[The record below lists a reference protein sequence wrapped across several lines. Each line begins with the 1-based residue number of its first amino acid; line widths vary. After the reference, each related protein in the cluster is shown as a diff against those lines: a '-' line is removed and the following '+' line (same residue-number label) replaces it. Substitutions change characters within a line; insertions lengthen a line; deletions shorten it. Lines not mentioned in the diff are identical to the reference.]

1 MHKGTAVRGAAVV
14 ALLVAGVARA
24 QHGGASGPQ
33 WTVDSGETVGNG
45 ENVFRAQ
52 AGYPGIWLDFLHGI
66 NSTWDIGGRFGFN
79 YSFQGALGF
88 GDTAA
93 GCNVGFVSCPSYLGS
108 GVGLNFQALIRTTIG
123 EIGHYKIALTF
134 DPGLMLYF
142 PSSALFNTSAIAGIM
157 FPIGA
162 QMGFPVN
169 QKLVFNASFELPL
182 FATFSD
188 GASGSNYGGAFFIP
202 ILFGGG
208 VEYFLQPNL
217 SLTFKLAL
225 GVTITTNAPPTIS
238 SAAFTLQTMGGI
250 AYRFR

>member
-1 MHKGTAVRGAAVV
+1 MHKGMALRGAAVV

-24 QHGGASGPQ
+24 QHGGVSGPQ

-52 AGYPGIWLDFLHGI
+52 AGYPGIWLDFIHGI
-66 NSTWDIGGRFGFN
+66 NPNWDIGGRFGFN

-88 GDTAA
+88 GDSAV
-93 GCNVGFVSCPSYLGS
+93 GCDFVSCPSYLGS

-142 PSSALFNTSAIAGIM
+142 PSSAFVNTSAIAGIM

-182 FATFSD
+182 FATFS
-188 GASGSNYGGAFFIP
+188 SGSNEIAGGGAFYLP

-208 VEYFLQPNL
+208 LEYLVQPNL

-225 GVTITTNAPPTIS
+225 GVTISTNSPQSIS
-238 SAAFTLQTMGGI
+238 SAAFTLQTMAGV